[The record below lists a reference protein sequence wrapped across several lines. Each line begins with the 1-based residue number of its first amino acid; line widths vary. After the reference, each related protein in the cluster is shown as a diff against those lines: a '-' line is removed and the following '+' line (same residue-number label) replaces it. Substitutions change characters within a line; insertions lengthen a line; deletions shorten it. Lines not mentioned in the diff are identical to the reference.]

1 MKERPFISPK
11 PSFCFCFLQTLTL
24 CPGYL
29 YYSLSFPKHL
39 HALLISFYLLLLVYM
54 TSSKGNPSGETSLTT
69 QKVDF
74 FLPCSMIVLYIPP
87 LWHSSHCVV
96 ILDIYIHHS
105 SSMRTML
112 RPLSMVS

>member
-1 MKERPFISPK
+1 MKESPFISPK

-39 HALLISFYLLLLVYM
+39 HALLISFYLLLLAYM

-74 FLPCSMIVLYIPP
+74 FSTLLHDCFVYTTTVALFTLCCDP
-87 LWHSSHCVV
+87 
-96 ILDIYIHHS
+96 
-105 SSMRTML
+105 
-112 RPLSMVS
+112 